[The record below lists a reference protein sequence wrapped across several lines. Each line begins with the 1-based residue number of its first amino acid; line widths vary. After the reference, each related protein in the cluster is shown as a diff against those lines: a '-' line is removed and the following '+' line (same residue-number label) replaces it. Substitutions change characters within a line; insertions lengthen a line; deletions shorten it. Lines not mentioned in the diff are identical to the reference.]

1 MINSEE
7 IAVAYYESPVGRLV
21 LKANEDFLTDLKFVE
36 EDESSQITSSSQISK
51 KHELVL
57 QNCKMQ
63 LNEYFSGQRKNF
75 DIPFRQNGTEFQQ
88 KVWESLLQIPF
99 GRTISYWQLSR
110 NIGNEKSIRAVGTA
124 NGRNNLAIV
133 VPCHRVIGSDGS
145 LTGYAGG
152 LWRKQWLL
160 EHENKFENGVNLL
173 F

>member
-1 MINSEE
+1 MTNAEE
-7 IAVAYYESPVGRLV
+7 IAIAYYESPVGRLV
-21 LKANEDFLTDLKFVE
+21 LKANEDFLTELNFVE
-36 EDESSQITSSSQISK
+36 EDERLAITSSNSVSK
-51 KHELVL
+51 KQELIL
-57 QNCKMQ
+57 QKCKMQ

-75 DIPFRQNGTEFQQ
+75 DIPFIQNGTEFQQ

-99 GRTISYWQLSR
+99 GRTISYLQLSK
-110 NIGNEKSIRAVGTA
+110 NIGNKKSIRAVGTA

>member
-1 MINSEE
+1 MTNYEE
-7 IAVAYYESPVGRLV
+7 IAVSCYESPVGRLV
-21 LKANEDFLTDLKFVE
+21 VKANEDFLTGLKFVE
-36 EDESSQITSSSQISK
+36 EEERFEIPSSNFISK
-51 KHELVL
+51 KQELVF
-57 QNCKMQ
+57 QKCIKQ
-63 LNEYFSGQRKNF
+63 LDEYFSGQRKKF
-75 DIPFRQNGTEFQQ
+75 DIPFKQNGTEFQQ
-88 KVWESLLQIPF
+88 QVWGSLLKIPF
-99 GRTISYWQLSR
+99 GRTISYLQLSK

-124 NGRNNLAIV
+124 NGRNNLAII